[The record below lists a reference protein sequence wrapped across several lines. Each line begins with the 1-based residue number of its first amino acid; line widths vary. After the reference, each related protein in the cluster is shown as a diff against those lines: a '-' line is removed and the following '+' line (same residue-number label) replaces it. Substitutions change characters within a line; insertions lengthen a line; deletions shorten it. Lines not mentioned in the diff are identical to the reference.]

1 MSKNINMS
9 VDQDGIAI
17 IEIDVQDRPMN
28 VITVDFAD
36 DFKNCIDE
44 IIREE
49 KIIGAV
55 LTSAKNDFMAG
66 LSLIHI

>member
-36 DFKNCIDE
+36 DFKNCIC
-44 IIREE
+44 
-49 KIIGAV
+49 
-55 LTSAKNDFMAG
+55 LLYTSPSPRD
-66 LSLIHI
+66 S

>member
-28 VITVDFAD
+28 VINVEFAD
-36 DFKNCIDE
+36 DFKSCIAE

-49 KIIGAV
+49 NIIGAV
-55 LTSAKNDFMAG
+55 
-66 LSLIHI
+66 